1 MRFTNTTYKGQS
13 TAFEQRMTF
22 KILMMRRMMRLVIKV
37 MIGMRTMRKN
47 RMAMEVDEEG
57 DGKDEDGEDD
67 GKAHADRMRRTRTR
81 KVRVKR
87 RVMRMKMRLPRPVAR
102 GSTAAG

>member
-22 KILMMRRMMRLVIKV
+22 KILMMWRMMRLIIKV

-47 RMAMEVDEEG
+47 RMAMKVDEEG

-67 GKAHADRMRRTRTR
+67 GKAHADRMRRMRTR

-87 RVMRMKMRLPRPVAR
+87 RVMRMRTRLPRPVAR